1 MDDQNFFPPDSPPW
15 QKSDKRKRRRDK
27 QHNNDPLIDREVPF
41 NLAAEKG
48 VLGSMLLMPDTCDDV
63 VNVLK
68 SEDFYDEAHAKLFQ
82 HIMDM
87 HGGGKK
93 IDMLLLRERLIS
105 ANDFELVGGAAGL
118 AEIFTS
124 VPNAAHVNYYAGIVR
139 QKSTARNLIVTCSEL
154 LNDAYR
160 PDTESEALLNQAEQR
175 IFAIR
180 ETRQSS
186 NLNQM
191 DEVLSRAMDRMEA
204 RLSGEPQEGTV
215 ESGFTDLDKKTGGLH
230 ASELI
235 ILAARPSMGKT
246 AFAMNIAE
254 NVVIK
259 SGEPCLFVSLEM
271 GAIELIERMLCSC
284 AKVDGHRLRN
294 GTLGKE
300 DQQRLVKTANDLS
313 TCPLFIDD
321 SPTRN
326 VSEIAGAA
334 RRIIRKEGSLGLI
347 VIDYLQLIQPDSAT
361 DPRQEQVSKMARRLK
376 GLARELKVPVLCLSQ
391 LNRQTENTG
400 GSNRPKLSHLRES
413 GAIEQDADVV
423 MFVHRDS
430 YYLKGTDEEAEK
442 ANEAVIIVEK
452 QRNGPTGD
460 VDLHWEGKFTR
471 FSNKAPDR
479 YSEFDELPAASF

>member
-68 SEDFYDEAHAKLFQ
+68 AEDFYDEAHAKLFQ

-105 ANDFELVGGAAGL
+105 ANDFELVGGSAGL

-139 QKSTARNLIVTCSEL
+139 KKSTARNLIVTCSEL

-160 PDTESEALLNQAEQR
+160 PDTESEELLNQAEQR

-471 FSNKAPDR
+471 SSNKAPDR